1 MRLVKAKA
9 ARKNKKKL
17 AAFRKTDH
25 GKGFTRTKKQ
35 WENSFAD
42 HVGKFIDR
50 LTFTDFLNIVAFS
63 GGAYAT
69 YQGITKA
76 AEVSEAIPDWL
87 KWISPLSPFLY
98 QLVIPTQIAADL
110 SEVDKVVLALLGGYS
125 TVKLAPVV
133 VRAAVEAV
141 PSVIAGA

>member
-1 MRLVKAKA
+1 MVKG
-9 ARKNKKKL
+9 KKKDSR
-17 AAFRKTDH
+17 AH
-25 GKGFTRTKKQ
+25 GHGFTRTKKQ
-35 WENSFAD
+35 WENSFSD

-50 LTFTDFLNIVAFS
+50 LTFTDVLNIVAFS

-76 AEVSEAIPDWL
+76 AEVSAAIPDWL

-110 SEVDKVVLALLGGYS
+110 SEVDKIVLALLGGYS
-125 TVKLAPVV
+125 TVKLAPIV
-133 VRAAVEAV
+133 VRAAVDVGQA
-141 PSVIAGA
+141 AALGA

>member
-1 MRLVKAKA
+1 MVKE
-9 ARKNKKKL
+9 KKK
-17 AAFRKTDH
+17 KSKH
-25 GKGFTRTKKQ
+25 GEGFTRTKKQ
-35 WENSFAD
+35 WEASFAD

-50 LTFTDFLNIVAFS
+50 LTFTDVLNIIAFS

-125 TVKLAPVV
+125 TVKLVPVV

-141 PSVIAGA
+141 PSAIAGA